1 MELSTPIAALVLIN
15 AAAMIVLNGLIILPK
30 VRPFLAGQL
39 DS

>member
-30 VRPFLAGQL
+30 VRPFLTGQL